1 MPIKDQVVADL
12 KKAMLDKNELARD
25 TLRMVKADLMNR
37 EVELG
42 RDLDEAE
49 ATEVLV
55 RGVKSRK
62 DSIAEYEKG
71 GRPESAAKE
80 RSEIEIIERYLP
92 KQLTE
97 EELKSAIAALAGEL
111 GLSKKKDM
119 GALMKELKTRH
130 GAAADMRLAS
140 KLAGEIL
147 TG

>member
-12 KKAMLDKNELARD
+12 KKAMLEKNELARD

-130 GAAADMRLAS
+130 GAAADMR
-140 KLAGEIL
+140 
-147 TG
+147 

>member
-12 KKAMLDKNELARD
+12 KKAMLEKNELARD